1 MEKVDFKRAFYIK
14 LGRAGGYEQSS
25 ICESKLQFGWGGQ
38 SLQDIN
44 CGNWEKIRE
53 QLRQWARDKKGLATR
68 SLNALRWICESTSD
82 DLWITFYQGTMW
94 WCKLGSNEV
103 FQDDVR
109 QPKYRKVDGKWSNRD
124 ISGMTLDIYSI
135 PGVLSKI
142 QRYQGTVC
150 RVRALQTLKRLVNA
164 ESSPE
169 YDEIA
174 KCRNALIKSVENGI
188 RKLHWKD
195 FETFVDLVFRESGWR
210 RLSMVGGT
218 MKFADLELAD
228 PITKDRY
235 QVQIKSQ
242 AAPKD
247 FQDYAQDFNR
257 QQHRKLYFV
266 VHSPDKKLAALNGL
280 TDDVELIL
288 PNQLSEM
295 VVRLGLVDWLMSH
308 IK

>member
-25 ICESKLQFGWGGQ
+25 ISESKLQFGWGGQ
-38 SLQDIN
+38 DIRDIN

-53 QLRQWARDKKGLATR
+53 QLRQASKGKKGSATR

-94 WCKLGSNEV
+94 WCKLGSNETL
-103 FQDDVR
+103 QGETS
-109 QPKYRKVDGKWSNRD
+109 KYREVDGEWSNRD
-124 ISGMTLDIYSI
+124 ISDMTLDINSI

-150 RVRALQTLKRLVNA
+150 QVRALETLKRLVNA

-174 KCRNALIKSVENGI
+174 KCRTALIKSVENGI

-210 RLSMVGGT
+210 RLSMVGGP
-218 MKFADLELAD
+218 MKFTNLELED
-228 PITKDRY
+228 PITQDKY

-242 AAPKD
+242 ATLKD
-247 FQDYAQDFNR
+247 FQDYAKDFNR
-257 QQHRKLYFV
+257 QHHRKLYFV

-280 TDDVELIL
+280 TNDVELIL